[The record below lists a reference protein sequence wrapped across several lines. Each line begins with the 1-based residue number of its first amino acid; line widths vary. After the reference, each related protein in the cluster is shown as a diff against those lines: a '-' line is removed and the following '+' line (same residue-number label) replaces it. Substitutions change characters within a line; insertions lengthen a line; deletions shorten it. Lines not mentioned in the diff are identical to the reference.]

1 MTLDGRVAFV
11 TGAGEGIG
19 RGLALGLAGAGCDL
33 IVAGRRMDLL
43 EAVRQEISGL
53 GVRACALAIDVT
65 NIESIRAAEQEALDG
80 LGPIDIL
87 VNNAAVSVNRAP
99 SEISEGDWD
108 KIMDTGP
115 KGVFFCSQILGSAMR
130 DRGYGKIINLSSTLS
145 RGVVPGASVYG
156 ASKAAISYLT
166 RSLASEWAPFGVRV
180 NALAPASTLTPSRM
194 SGMTP
199 EREAALVSRI
209 PLGRLG
215 TVEDLVPAA
224 VFLAS
229 PESDFVT
236 GQTLYVDGGWTARS

>member
-1 MTLDGRVAFV
+1 MTLEGRVAFI

-19 RGLALGLAGAGCDL
+19 RGLAIGLARAGCDL
-33 IVAGRRMDLL
+33 IVAGRRMELL
-43 EAVRQEISGL
+43 EEARQEILGL
-53 GVRACALAIDVT
+53 GVRAHAVAIDVT
-65 NIESIRAAEQEALDG
+65 SIESIRVAQKSSAV

-87 VNNAAVSVNRAP
+87 VNNAAVSVNRSP
-99 SEISEGDWD
+99 SEISERDWD
-108 KIMDTGP
+108 MIMDTGP
-115 KGVFFCSQILGSAMR
+115 KGVFFCSQILGSEMR
-130 DRGYGKIINLSSTLS
+130 ERGYGKIINLSSTLS

-156 ASKAAISYLT
+156 TSKAAISYLT
-166 RSLASEWAPFGVRV
+166 RSLAAEWARNGVRV

-194 SGMTP
+194 TGMTP
-199 EREAALVSRI
+199 DREAALVSRI

-229 PESDFVT
+229 PESDFIT

>member
-1 MTLDGRVAFV
+1 
-11 TGAGEGIG
+11 
-19 RGLALGLAGAGCDL
+19 
-33 IVAGRRMDLL
+33 MDLL
-43 EAVRQEISGL
+43 EEVRQEILGL
-53 GVRACALAIDVT
+53 GVRAHAVAIDVT

-215 TVEDLVPAA
+215 TVEDLIPAA

>member
-1 MTLDGRVAFV
+1 MIPDGRVAFV

-19 RGLALGLAGAGCDL
+19 RGLALGLARAGCDL
-33 IVAGRRMDLL
+33 IVAGRRVDLV
-43 EAVRQEISGL
+43 EAVRKEIVDL
-53 GVRACALAIDVT
+53 GRRAYALAIDVT
-65 NIESIRAAEQEALDG
+65 DIESIRAAGRETLEV
-80 LGPIDIL
+80 LGPIEVL
-87 VNNAAVSVNRAP
+87 VNNAAVSVNRPP
-99 SEISEGDWD
+99 SEISERDWD
-108 KIMDTGP
+108 MIMDTGP
-115 KGVFFCSQILGSAMR
+115 KGVFFCSQILGSSMR

-166 RSLASEWAPFGVRV
+166 RSLAAEWAPFGVRV
-180 NALAPASTLTPSRM
+180 NALAPASTLTPSRIA
-194 SGMTP
+194 GMTP

-224 VFLAS
+224 VFLAG

>member
-1 MTLDGRVAFV
+1 MK
-11 TGAGEGIG
+11 
-19 RGLALGLAGAGCDL
+19 
-33 IVAGRRMDLL
+33 LL
-43 EAVRQEISGL
+43 EAVRQEIVGL
-53 GVRACALAIDVT
+53 DVRAYAVAVDVT
-65 NIESIRAAEQEALDG
+65 SIDSILAAQDEATG
-80 LGPIDIL
+80 ALGAIDIL
-87 VNNAAVSVNRAP
+87 VNNAAASVNRDP
-99 SEISEGDWD
+99 SEISEHDWD
-108 KIMDTGP
+108 LIMDTGP

-145 RGVVPGASVYG
+145 QGVVPGATVYG
-156 ASKAAISYLT
+156 ASKAAIGYLT
-166 RSLASEWAPFGVRV
+166 RSLAAEWARYGVRV

-199 EREAALVSRI
+199 DRKAALVSRI